1 MSEERYE
8 RRAWIGAGG
17 MAVVHEAWDSDLER
31 LVAIKEPR
39 PDTLGSD
46 PSFRERFLAEARKLA
61 LVHHPHVVQIY
72 DVDAQHDPPRMIM
85 ELADGGS
92 LRDHA
97 QAGSTPPVEAL
108 AILRQLLAGLGAIHA
123 VDLVHRDLKPE
134 NILLFGEVYKIADF
148 GIAKLSSERTQRYVT
163 PKYAAPEIQ
172 SGSAS
177 SPRADIYSL
186 GLIIY
191 ELVTGA
197 ERFAALIAEAW
208 HAAGRVW
215 DGSPGAPASTDFPW
229 TAWHLASQLTLPP
242 LDEQAEVS
250 PSVAAMVARMIAKDP
265 QARYADGRAVLR
277 ALALVGSPAGDA
289 ETETVPEPPTL
300 HAAEAPVDGRSD
312 APAEASAQ
320 PRREQPRREQAR
332 KGRGAEA
339 GWPDP
344 GPAATDR
351 LPEPPASEAGA
362 SAMAAGASVAP
373 PQVASPGSR
382 LIPPAISRSRSTLF
396 GLALGASMAAI
407 GLLAFVGLAGREES
421 ANAPVEP
428 AETRQASLR
437 REALARAR
445 RGEHELAVGL
455 IARALDEE
463 PKDADLL
470 RAGVRSELELAN
482 YGRAERLLDRL
493 AAVAAVGEP
502 AVDYYRGMLLL
513 ARTPNRA
520 SVAVPYLERA
530 AGRAEI
536 PADGYFYL
544 GFARMQS
551 GDRDGA
557 SDAFERFLDRDDG
570 SEALAKRARRYL
582 AARRTPSAREA
593 VSAYARPLRLTGFQR
608 PDLRLSDLRGDVV
621 VLHLWATWCAPCKE
635 ELPSLVRF
643 YRRDYPS
650 LAARGLRV
658 VTVSSDFA
666 LADLVGFVQR
676 ELSSGLPDEL
686 PVYWDPDSELNLHL
700 GLGSALPQTVVLD
713 RRGRRLRQVTGAVD
727 WDSDRLRQQ
736 LESYL

>member
-1 MSEERYE
+1 MSEARYE

-46 PSFRERFLAEARKLA
+46 PSFRTRFLAEARKLA

-92 LRDHA
+92 LRDSA
-97 QAGSTPPVEAL
+97 LAGPTSPAEAL

-148 GIAKLSSERTQRYVT
+148 GIAKRSSERTQRYVT

-172 SGSAS
+172 RGGVS

-186 GLIIY
+186 GLILY
-191 ELVTGA
+191 ELMTGA
-197 ERFAALIAEAW
+197 ERFGTLIADTWRSGGHDWE
-208 HAAGRVW
+208 
-215 DGSPGAPASTDFPW
+215 GSSDASATSEFPW
-229 TAWHLASQLTLPP
+229 TAWHLASELTLPP
-242 LDEQAEVS
+242 LDEEVAVS
-250 PSVAAMVARMIAKDP
+250 PSVAAVIARMIAKDP
-265 QARYADGRAVLR
+265 APRFAHSGAVLR
-277 ALALVGSPAGDA
+277 ALALSGSPRDDA
-289 ETETVPEPPTL
+289 ETETVPEPESQPRPDAD
-300 HAAEAPVDGRSD
+300 HAAEPPPS
-312 APAEASAQ
+312 
-320 PRREQPRREQAR
+320 
-332 KGRGAEA
+332 
-339 GWPDP
+339 
-344 GPAATDR
+344 PAAVTPASEQREGKSDGPWAGATSTER
-351 LPEPPASEAGA
+351 LPEPSA
-362 SAMAAGASVAP
+362 SASSAVSLPRGGTDPPGTSGPRPMRAA
-373 PQVASPGSR
+373 
-382 LIPPAISRSRSTLF
+382 LSRSRSALL
-396 GLALGASMAAI
+396 GLALGAGMALI
-407 GLLAFVGLAGREES
+407 GLLAFVGLAERGEPARP
-421 ANAPVEP
+421 AEP
-428 AETRQASLR
+428 AETRQESLR

-445 RGEHELAVGL
+445 RDEHELAVGL
-455 IARALDEE
+455 IARALDAQ
-463 PKDADLL
+463 PRDPDLL

-482 YGRAERLLDRL
+482 YSRAERLLDRL
-493 AAVAAVGEP
+493 AVVAEVGDP
-502 AVDYYRGMLLL
+502 VIDYYRGMLLL
-513 ARTPNRA
+513 ARAPNRA

-530 AGRAEI
+530 AGRAGI
-536 PADGYFYL
+536 PADGFFYL
-544 GFARMQS
+544 GFARMQR

-557 SDAFERFLDRDDG
+557 SDAFERFLDRDGG
-570 SEALAKRARRYL
+570 SEALARRARRYL
-582 AARRTPSAREA
+582 AARRAPSARDA
-593 VSAYARPLRLTGFQR
+593 VSAYARPLRLSGFQR

-643 YRRDYPS
+643 FRRDYPS

-658 VTVSSDFA
+658 VTVSSDFS

-676 ELSSGLPDEL
+676 ELDSGLPDDF